1 MAMIT
6 AVGVGLEAEQL
17 TLAAAKLLKSGAKVI
32 LHTAQIGCAEWL
44 AGEEIPF
51 EALDFLYE
59 ECEDFDEHAARA
71 AEHVRAAA
79 REGDVVY
86 AVYDVRD
93 RSVLK
98 LAELEKNLRVVAGP
112 PVEGALMAHLDGAA
126 RLLEASDWESF
137 RLSPMECALVRELDS
152 RELASEVKLRLMECY
167 PDETRCLLLN
177 GDGSISRIPLY
188 DLDRMKAYDHR
199 TCLLVPA
206 QRDLTKLERFGF
218 DELLQ
223 VMRVLQG
230 PGGCPWDRAQTHE
243 TLRPFMLEET
253 YEAIDAIN
261 AGDMDHLYDELGDIL
276 MQVVMHAE
284 LGRLHGEFDIGD
296 SLTAIC
302 RKMIDRHTHIFG
314 SDSADDPD
322 AVLDLWSKNK
332 MKERGQRTHAEALR
346 DIPRSFPALL
356 RGKKLADRS
365 ARAGVRE
372 TDVHALADDAAKQL
386 SGVPGAADGEAALG
400 DALFLACALAREM
413 GIDPELALSEAGDRF
428 VKRFE
433 EMENSCRKEGI
444 SLPLEAENASKY
456 WDIVKL
462 RKNA

>member
-1 MAMIT
+1 MSMIT
-6 AVGVGLEAEQL
+6 AVGVGLEAGQL
-17 TLAAAKLLKSGAKVI
+17 TLGAAKLLKSGAKVI
-32 LHTAQIGCAEWL
+32 LHTARIGCAEWL
-44 AGEEIPF
+44 EGEGVPF

-59 ECEDFDEHAARA
+59 QCEDFDEHAARA
-71 AEHVRAAA
+71 AEHVLAAA
-79 REGDVVY
+79 RGGDVVY

-98 LAELEKNLRVVAGP
+98 LAEREKNLRVVAGP
-112 PVEGALMAHLDGAA
+112 PVEGALMARLDGAA
-126 RLLEASDWESF
+126 RMLEASDWENF

-177 GDGSISRIPLY
+177 GDGSVSRIPLY
-188 DLDRMKAYDHR
+188 DLDRMKGYDHR

-218 DELLQ
+218 EELLQ

-243 TLRPFMLEET
+243 SLRPFMLEET

-296 SLTAIC
+296 SLTSIC

-332 MKERGQRTHAEALR
+332 MKERGQRTHTEALR

-356 RGKKLADRS
+356 RGKKLADRA

-372 TDVHALADDAAKQL
+372 TDVRAIADDAAAQL
-386 SGVPGAADGEAALG
+386 SGVPGAADREAALG
-400 DALFLACALAREM
+400 DALLLTCALAREL
-413 GIDPELALSEAGDRF
+413 GVDPELALSEAGDRF

-433 EMENSCRKEGI
+433 EMEASCRKEGI

-456 WDIVKL
+456 WDLVKL
-462 RKNA
+462 RKKA